1 MTEAASVKDAEDI
14 LEDLWKSGDL
24 NHKAVILVGNKT
36 DLVRTREVHIDGRYL
51 IYSETTLMFASR
63 CPILGNIL

>member
-1 MTEAASVKDAEDI
+1 MTEAATVKEAEDI

-36 DLVRTREVHIDGRYL
+36 DLVRTREVHIDGRY
-51 IYSETTLMFASR
+51 
-63 CPILGNIL
+63 